1 MKVLVLGG
9 TSFIGR
15 RIVEC
20 LNARGDE
27 VAVFHRGLTEPE
39 GLVPVRHI
47 DADRKEMSGK
57 AAEVRDFGPDAVLD
71 SNALTGADVDAVT
84 SILPDV
90 PSVVLSS
97 QDVYQAIAALR
108 GGTCDAAVPLDE
120 QAELRRERY
129 PYAGRGHAGV
139 PDDYDKLD
147 VEERWLPRGAV
158 VLRLP
163 MVYGPHDDQQREAP
177 ILRRVLHGSREIPT
191 GGGTLLWTRAH
202 VDDVASAALAALDNR
217 AADGLAVNIG
227 EERTFPIGTWFRQIA
242 AAAGEDVS
250 FVTVPDAQVPA
261 DLSISRTHSQHLL
274 ASVARARE
282 LLNWSASEANARVR
296 QSVAWHL
303 QNSRFDPWTDAEQ
316 ARDVAALREQDDE
329 PTGSRA
335 TAPPQRDGTT
345 A

>member
-20 LNARGDE
+20 LSARGDE
-27 VAVFHRGLTEPE
+27 VAVLHRGLTEPE
-39 GLVPVRHI
+39 GLVSVRHVH
-47 DADRKEMSGK
+47 ADRQDIGGK

-84 SILPDV
+84 SVLPDV

-97 QDVYQAIAALR
+97 QDVYQATAALR
-108 GGTCDAAVPLDE
+108 SGTCEAAVPLDE

-129 PYAGRGHAGV
+129 PYAGRGYAGV

-163 MVYGPHDDQQREAP
+163 MVYGPRDDQQREAP
-177 ILRRVLHGSREIPT
+177 VLRRVLHGSREIPI

-227 EERTFPIGTWFRQIA
+227 EERVFPIASWFRQIA
-242 AAAGEDVS
+242 DAAGADTS
-250 FVTVPDAQVPA
+250 FVTVPDASVPA
-261 DLSISRTHSQHLL
+261 DLSISKSHPQHLL
-274 ASVARARE
+274 VAVRRANE
-282 LLNWSASEANARVR
+282 LLNWSASDGPTRVR

-303 QNSRFDPWTDAEQ
+303 HNSQFVPWTEDEQ
-316 ARDVAALREQDDE
+316 ARDRAALREH
-329 PTGSRA
+329 
-335 TAPPQRDGTT
+335 
-345 A
+345 